1 VLVVGRETKDN
12 FNLMINKLLES
23 IYSKTFLGSRSLSGG
38 CNKKSK
44 NDASNTELNK
54 PGLPDDDLNE
64 IIIEQSKDFIPKHC
78 KLCFHFII
86 LVDRVFQRYSIVQKN
101 PNAPLFQKP
110 SLMYIFCFKHS
121 SLHIMCRINC
131 FTKFIF

>member
-86 LVDRVFQRYSIVQKN
+86 LVDRVFQRYMKKHLRRRPTEEKN
-101 PNAPLFQKP
+101 VPLEKQ
-110 SLMYIFCFKHS
+110 SE
-121 SLHIMCRINC
+121 IN
-131 FTKFIF
+131 